1 MDELKRVTEATL
13 DVLEQLLDAA
23 APVWGLLVIKAT
35 GRPAGTIYPILDR
48 LERLGWVHSEWDDT
62 AARTGPR
69 RRLYNMTGAAVP
81 AARTLVAER
90 RGAAMPTQVAH
101 A

>member
-1 MDELKRVTEATL
+1 MDELKRVTGATL
-13 DVLEQLLDAA
+13 DVLEQLLNAA
-23 APVWGLLVIKAT
+23 GPMWGLLVIKAT

-48 LERLGWVHSEWDDT
+48 LERLGWVHSEWDD
-62 AARTGPR
+62 AADRTGPR
-69 RRLYNMTGAAVP
+69 RRQYKMTGAAVP

-90 RGAAMPTQVAH
+90 RRPAMSTQEAH